1 MKQIKQKEASKMK
14 DSQYDANGL
23 ISNSNDDLDL
33 GIKHSEN
40 IQFKPLDINTSDL
53 DTGLDDDFDLDF
65 DDDDDLNWQPNL
77 DPSIGSNLAS
87 VSRNIHDYAV
97 DMNNTANTAL
107 ANNQVPSATN
117 SVNTQ
122 MPTQSQNA
130 VSPGLQMTQAPSM
143 QNTQP
148 SVMQAQLAQ
157 NTQVTQMTVP
167 EPVPDEAPTEPIA
180 PTVEPESASQPPT
193 PSEMKQKT
201 QVSQKISPKEE
212 TLASGTTVIWPSDSH
227 IKMSKN
233 AHSVQK
239 TTEPVK
245 SKEEIIQEA
254 REAASYFKTPENTD
268 DDIKL
273 DPNNKASL
281 TINHATPALPKK
293 PSAEKAQPTVAQA
306 LQKSEGKQT
315 EWAPIAKPQQATRPL
330 SQASAHQAAPV
341 GKATTPEVKQKVTFS
356 IKPAEDDDDEGI
368 TAEPVGFPDP
378 PVKQQASASTPNEPA
393 SDQLADNDFD
403 AVQNIEADDDAQDL
417 EPIDDELEKRAD
429 SVQTENTNDAIS
441 NNAQEI
447 ASTDNSLQENIPIAT
462 EISQK
467 QVQVITPNDNRVQAN
482 APINENESESV
493 NEDETAAN
501 NVETSD
507 NVQTLEPDD
516 DFLITDDNQ
525 SAAKSTDANGLIEN
539 SQDFVA
545 GSTVSDQSVPVNT
558 KPVQHLSLEEA
569 IKQPYS
575 NLQSQINNSDNT
587 DDFYNGMDEVVA
599 DPDSY
604 ERRDFV
610 DLDPNTHELNI
621 THAFR
626 KKKAQ
631 A

>member
-33 GIKHSEN
+33 GVKHSEN
-40 IQFKPLDINTSDL
+40 IQFKPLDISTSDL
-53 DTGLDDDFDLDF
+53 DAGLDDDFDLDF
-65 DDDDDLNWQPNL
+65 DVDDDLNWQPNL
-77 DPSIGSNLAS
+77 DPSIGPNLAS
-87 VSRNIHDYAV
+87 VSQNIHDYAV
-97 DMNNTANTAL
+97 DMNDTANTAL

-117 SVNTQ
+117 SVNPQ
-122 MPTQSQNA
+122 IPTQSQNT
-130 VSPGLQMTQAPSM
+130 VSPGLQMAQAPSM

-148 SVMQAQLAQ
+148 SVMPAQPTQ

-167 EPVPDEAPTEPIA
+167 DPVPDKASTEPIA
-180 PTVEPESASQPPT
+180 PAIKPESASQPPT

-201 QVSQKISPKEE
+201 QVSQKIAPKEE
-212 TLASGTTVIWPSDSH
+212 TLASGTTVIWPSGSH

-233 AHSVQK
+233 AHPVQK

-293 PSAEKAQPTVAQA
+293 PSTEKAQQTIAQA
-306 LQKSEGKQT
+306 LQKSEGQQT
-315 EWAPIAKPQQATRPL
+315 EWAPITKPQQATRPL
-330 SQASAHQAAPV
+330 LQASAHQAASV
-341 GKATTPEVKQKVTFS
+341 GKATTPDVKQKVTFS
-356 IKPAEDDDDEGI
+356 IKPAEDDDDI

-378 PVKQQASASTPNEPA
+378 PIKKQTGSSAPSEPA
-393 SDQLADNDFD
+393 SVDHLVSDDLKEI
-403 AVQNIEADDDAQDL
+403 QNIEADDNAQDL
-417 EPIDDELEKRAD
+417 EPIDDKLEKDAD
-429 SVQTENTNDAIS
+429 SVQVENINDAIS
-441 NNAQEI
+441 NNVQEI
-447 ASTDNSLQENIPIAT
+447 APTDNSLQENIPIAT
-462 EISQK
+462 EINQK
-467 QVQVITPNDNRVQAN
+467 PVQAITPNDNQVQTN
-482 APINENESESV
+482 APINENELESV

-501 NVETSD
+501 NVKTSD

-516 DFLITDDNQ
+516 DFLITADNQ
-525 SAAKSTDANGLIEN
+525 STAKNTDANGLIEN